1 MTTYDQLAQEAART
15 FKTYFHDRR
24 RTAETLHQMEESA
37 RTMED
42 RYGVFIQVRRMGD
55 PAAALVIYGSR
66 HAWEQNRE
74 PVSVVSFAEV

>member
-1 MTTYDQLAQEAART
+1 MKTYDQLAQEAARV

-24 RTAETLHQMEESA
+24 RSAETLHRMEESA
-37 RTMED
+37 RAMED

-66 HAWEQNRE
+66 RAWEQHRE
-74 PVSVVSFAEV
+74 PVSVIPFAEV